1 MKIIEGKQCIL
12 SKENKPVATMAV
24 GEIAQFNTIDCFGEQ
39 INSEDQVVTSIDFN
53 FVNPTAGPV
62 YIEGAQPGDVL
73 VVDILDIEV
82 NDKGVACTLPNM
94 GPLRDKCSLRTKIF
108 NIKDGYTDFNGIP
121 IKIDPMVGVIGV
133 APKDEGIP
141 CGFAHRH
148 GGNIDSKLIKKGA
161 RVYLPVFVEG
171 ALLQMED
178 LHAVMGDGELC
189 GTGLEIGGKIIFKV
203 DLIKNFELNWP
214 ITETTD
220 RWYVNSRGEDY
231 DKSLIQG
238 VGEMARLM
246 KPVYNWEIED
256 ISIYISLQGAVE
268 VNQGTRPD
276 ANETA
281 GGMVNLRISIPKIP
295 NKNLI

>member
-1 MKIIEGKQCIL
+1 MKSIEGKQCFL
-12 SKENKPVATMAV
+12 SKENKPIETITD
-24 GEIAQFNTIDCFGEQ
+24 GEIIQFKTIDCFGGQ
-39 INSEDQVVTSIDFN
+39 ITNENQVVTNIDFN

-62 YIEGAQPGDVL
+62 YVQGAQAGDVL

-82 NDKGVACTLPNM
+82 NDTGVACTLPNM
-94 GPLRDKCSLRTKIF
+94 GPLREQCKLRTKLF
-108 NIKDGYTDFNGIP
+108 KIKDGYTNFNDIS
-121 IKIDPMVGVIGV
+121 IQINPMVGVIGV

-141 CGFAHRH
+141 CGFANRH

-161 RVYLPVFVEG
+161 RVYLPIFVEG
-171 ALLQMED
+171 ALLQLGD

-189 GTGLEIGGKIIFKV
+189 GTGLEIGGKVTVKV
-203 DLIKNFELNWP
+203 NLIKNFMLNWP
-214 ITETTD
+214 VTETID

-231 DKSLIQG
+231 DNSLLQG
-238 VGEMARLM
+238 VGELARLM
-246 KPVYNWEIED
+246 KPVYNWDIED

-276 ANETA
+276 PYDGGA
-281 GGMVNLRISIPKIP
+281 GMVNLRISIPKSP